1 MSRNRQGGRTGNQIL
16 PLYLLA
22 GGAFIFGVWAWATGQ
37 QDDNSN
43 ETGATV
49 LYALPFAIAGA
60 SGGLGYAIQKWAP
73 AP

>member
-37 QDDNSN
+37 QEVNSN
-43 ETGATV
+43 EAGAAV
-49 LYALPFAIAGA
+49 LYALPFVVSAA
-60 SGGLGYAIQKWAP
+60 SGGLGCAIQRSAP